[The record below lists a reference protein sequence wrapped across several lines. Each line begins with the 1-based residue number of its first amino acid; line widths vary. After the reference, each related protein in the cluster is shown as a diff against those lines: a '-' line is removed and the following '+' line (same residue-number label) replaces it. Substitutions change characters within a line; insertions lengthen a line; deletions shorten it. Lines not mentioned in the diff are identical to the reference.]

1 MNRTGTKLVLG
12 LSFMLSAMN
21 HTSQIQVESH
31 LFNYF
36 KYSFLKLGI
45 FSISRLCIA
54 VPQMSLHK
62 PVWCS
67 WGLLSAVCSDR

>member
-12 LSFMLSAMN
+12 LLFMLSAMN

-54 VPQMSLHK
+54 VPPDEFGQACVVQL
-62 PVWCS
+62 
-67 WGLLSAVCSDR
+67 GLAQRSVL